1 MDYYCANTSTRPW
14 IYEYSSTV
22 LNLAEPWSVVGSWQG
37 GVTRTLLSCRG
48 IRAQIKDS
56 EDVTSKMHGCDI
68 DIKVALSESL
78 ICALVITYWY
88 HT

>member
-1 MDYYCANTSTRPW
+1 MDLRA
-14 IYEYSSTV
+14 
-22 LNLAEPWSVVGSWQG
+22 LNLAEPWSVVGGSWQG
-37 GVTRTLLSCRG
+37 GVLFLSCRG

-56 EDVTSKMHGCDI
+56 EDVTSNLHGHSI
-68 DIKVALSESL
+68 DIKATPSESL